1 MSGTLYLA
9 DETSYRRGE
18 TPGRRY
24 GEEFSFVA
32 GRWEGDGQAF
42 RATHLGENY
51 ISSFSIANLRIA
63 NHGS

>member
-1 MSGTLYLA
+1 MSGTLYSG

-24 GEEFSFVA
+24 SEDSFVA

-42 RATHLGENY
+42 RATHLGKNY
-51 ISSFSIANLRIA
+51 ISSLSIANL
-63 NHGS
+63 